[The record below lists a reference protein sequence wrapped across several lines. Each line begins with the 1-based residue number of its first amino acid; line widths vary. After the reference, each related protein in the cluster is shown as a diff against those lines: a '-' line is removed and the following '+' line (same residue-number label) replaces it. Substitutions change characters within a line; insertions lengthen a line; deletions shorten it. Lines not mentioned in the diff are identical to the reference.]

1 MLKLPM
7 TRNCTPS
14 LTFCSSHLPRY
25 ATETAKPNL
34 KHICDSALTFLIECG
49 LKFKVSKI
57 MIYPNLQAT
66 NALLAAIATA
76 CLIIAV
82 LLNKP
87 MMLPLSEGLQYTPG
101 SHRRCF
107 PVPADGPELVGSRT
121 PRRTRKSNTGD
132 GQAVMSTAGRFRK
145 DLEPRLRTPKRATDR
160 GCGGA
165 FCSGRCRDG

>member
-1 MLKLPM
+1 
-7 TRNCTPS
+7 
-14 LTFCSSHLPRY
+14 
-25 ATETAKPNL
+25 
-34 KHICDSALTFLIECG
+34 
-49 LKFKVSKI
+49 

-66 NALLAAIATA
+66 NALHAAIATA

-87 MMLPLSEGLQYTPG
+87 MTLPLSQGLQYTPG

-107 PVPADGPELVGSRT
+107 PVPADGTEVTFGSRT
-121 PRRTRKSNTGD
+121 PRRTRKSNAGD

-165 FCSGRCRDG
+165 FCTGRCRDG